1 MEPMKITNFELYDI
15 VLNGD
20 QEEINSLET
29 L

>member
-15 VLNGD
+15 VTNGD